1 MPYIDDDDGIRTLL
15 AHARTIAVV
24 GLSDAPGRDSNRVGR
39 YLLGA
44 GYDVIPVNPAVGEAL
59 GLVAAPDLDSLAGRR
74 VDIVDVFRRPEHL
87 PAIVEAALRIGAG
100 ALWLQYGTRDERSVR
115 RALDAGLTVA
125 GERCIMV
132 EHARLL
138 GRR

>member
-1 MPYIDDDDGIRTLL
+1 MPYLDNDDGVRTLL
-15 AHARTIAVV
+15 ARARTIAVV
-24 GLSDAPGRDSNRVGR
+24 GLSDTPGRDSNRVGR

-44 GYDVIPVNPAVGEAL
+44 GYDVIPVNPSVHEVL
-59 GLVAAPDLDSLAGRR
+59 GIVSAPDLDSLAGRR

-87 PAIVEAALRIGAG
+87 VGIVEAALRIGAG
-100 ALWLQYGTRDERSVR
+100 TLWLQYGTRDERAVR

-125 GERCIMV
+125 GESCIMV

-138 GRR
+138 GPR